1 MVVLGPPRGE
11 FDFILAIAESRG
23 ITAMELKIDLPAD
36 VFDDQFP
43 EADFRARVRELAI
56 LDLVRSKRL
65 HEHEAL
71 EMLELGRREL
81 VAKMKEQGFAPTE
94 DLFNEIRGALDKAIA
109 ARRKPG
115 AQQTKTRR

>member
-1 MVVLGPPRGE
+1 M
-11 FDFILAIAESRG
+11 D
-23 ITAMELKIDLPAD
+23 LKIDLPAD

-56 LDLVRSKRL
+56 LDLLRSKRL

-71 EMLELGRREL
+71 EILEIGRREL
-81 VAKMKEQGFAPTE
+81 IGKMKEQGFVPTE
-94 DLFNEIRGALDKAIA
+94 DLFNEISGELDKAIA

-115 AQQTKTRR
+115 ANQGKPRR